1 MDNFDQYFGTEDAET
16 IYSKDYLGKQKYTEF
31 LQYLCD
37 KGVALSVVKCSFV
50 SQSQFC
56 SV

>member
-37 KGVALSVVKCSFV
+37 KGVALSVVKCRKG
-50 SQSQFC
+50 
-56 SV
+56 